1 MLRSSVTGAIL
12 AGGQATRMGG
22 ADKGLVL
29 LNGMP
34 LYQHV
39 LRRLAPQVE
48 TVLISANRNIEEYKK
63 SGCAVFPDSLGGFKG
78 PLAGILTILE
88 NSPTEWVAFSSC
100 DTPLIPQDLV
110 ERLWNEKNNRLA
122 AYVND
127 GTRVHPTLCLLHT
140 DLIQPLQ
147 GYLAQ
152 GDRKLMIFLESQ
164 RAVAINFHDIPQ
176 AFKNINTLDECINW
190 NK

>member
-1 MLRSSVTGAIL
+1 MLRYSITGAIL

-29 LNGMP
+29 LDEMP

-39 LRRLAPQVE
+39 LRRLAPQVA
-48 TVLISANRNIEEYKK
+48 TVMISANRNIEEYKK
-63 SGCAVFPDSLGGFKG
+63 SGCAVFPDSLDGFKG

-110 ERLWNEKNNRLA
+110 KRLWNGKNNRLA

-140 DLIQPLQ
+140 DLSQPLQ
-147 GYLAQ
+147 DYLAQ

-164 RAVAINFHDIPQ
+164 QAVAVDFHDIPQ
-176 AFKNINTLDECINW
+176 AFKNINTPDECVNW